1 MAIIVLVL
9 GFACVITIVF
19 SSVRSSITAIG
30 RNPMAALAIRLGL
43 LEVML
48 IALLVAVVSLVISY
62 LILRV

>member
-1 MAIIVLVL
+1 
-9 GFACVITIVF
+9 VF

-62 LILRV
+62 LVLRV